1 MTAARDEP
9 TQPRGGRFRPG
20 NAGKPKGSR
29 HRATRAVE
37 ALLEGEAEGLAR
49 KAVELALDG
58 DTVALKLCLERL
70 APPRKERP
78 VEIALPALG
87 SPKDALAASAA
98 LLGAVAAGEIAPGE
112 AGAVGRLLELHLRA
126 VETHDLEARLAALEA
141 RQTR

>member
-1 MTAARDEP
+1 MSTGTTPSR
-9 TQPRGGRFRPG
+9 RGRPFPAG
-20 NAGKPKGSR
+20 NPGKASGTR
-29 HRATRAVE
+29 HKATRAVE

-87 SPKDALAASAA
+87 GPKDALAASAA